1 MERIHCNQNFMFYKF
16 LNLLKCLFIIS
27 KRNKIG
33 CTSKIFSTAL
43 FYKAKHRNTLKCSTI
58 GKLDKYG
65 TAI

>member
-1 MERIHCNQNFMFYKF
+1 MQTKLYVLCIPKFIKMFVM
-16 LNLLKCLFIIS
+16 FIIS

-33 CTSKIFSTAL
+33 YTSRIFSTAL

-65 TAI
+65 TVI